1 KVVFQK
7 ILIANAKK
15 LPIKKPCC
23 ISDFIAIFENIDR
36 LEMSKLDSLVYHLYN
51 LTYDE
56 VLIVDPDT
64 PITREE
70 YEQ

>member
-1 KVVFQK
+1 MPKRQV
-7 ILIANAKK
+7 ND
-15 LPIKKPCC
+15 
-23 ISDFIAIFENIDR
+23 ISVLESEPTVAGRREKQIDR
-36 LEMSKLDSLVYHLYN
+36 LVYHLYN

-70 YEQ
+70 YETTEN